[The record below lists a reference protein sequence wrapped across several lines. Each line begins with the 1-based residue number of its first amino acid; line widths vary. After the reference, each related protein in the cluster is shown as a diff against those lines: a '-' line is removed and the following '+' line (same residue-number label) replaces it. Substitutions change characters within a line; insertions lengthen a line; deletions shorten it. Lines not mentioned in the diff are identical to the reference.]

1 MGFHDWLVSE
11 LSANG
16 ILEEDF
22 DDVLTKDSLEDEYD
36 ISSEEF
42 DDFKSA
48 YIEYCESMQLTPEL
62 DIEE

>member
-11 LSANG
+11 LSANS